1 MNPYIVS
8 FLAVFLTA
16 FIGNKFTN
24 TSVNTQW
31 YQCIKPSITLVRGQQ
46 DLSQQIDVTP
56 PAFVFPIVWTIL
68 YILIGYSFGSI
79 LLNQPEQHLIIAFVI
94 NLFLNVIWC
103 YYYFAKRDLQTS
115 LVVILLLVASTI
127 YLITQITNN
136 NIKLLLVPYLLWI
149 SFATILNVL
158 SVQKQPQCSL
168 KD

>member
-1 MNPYIVS
+1 MNSYIVS

-31 YQCIKPSITLVRGQQ
+31 YQCIKPSIT
-46 DLSQQIDVTP
+46 P

-68 YILIGYSFGSI
+68 YILIGYSFGSV
-79 LLNQPEQHLIIAFVI
+79 LSSQPEQHLIIAFII

-115 LVVILLLVASTI
+115 LIVILLLVASTI

-136 NIKLLLVPYLLWI
+136 NIRLLLVPYLLWI

-158 SVQKQPQCSL
+158 SVQKQQQCPF
-168 KD
+168 